1 MIQAVPLV
9 VVERVVPGSPDAA
22 YALARDMESYP
33 QFMKDVVSLRV
44 LERTGCVQRSEWV
57 GRLQG
62 KLLRWTEEDTF
73 DDAALTIAYRQTE
86 GDLKK
91 FEGLWSFV
99 PEGEGTRICLT
110 VDFDLGIPM
119 LAGLLDPVA
128 RLVIRKN
135 CDAMLAG
142 IGARL
147 KG

>member
-1 MIQAVPLV
+1 MPLV
-9 VVERVVPGSPDAA
+9 LVQRVVPGAPESA
-22 YALARDMESYP
+22 YALAKDMESYP

-44 LERTGCVQRSEWV
+44 LERRGAVQRSEWV

-62 KLLRWTEEDTF
+62 KLMRWIEEDTF
-73 DDAALTIAYRQTE
+73 DDAALTISYRQTE

-91 FEGLWSFV
+91 FEGMWRFL
-99 PEGEGTRICLT
+99 PEGGGTRVSLS

-135 CDAMLAG
+135 CDDMLAG

-147 KG
+147 AG